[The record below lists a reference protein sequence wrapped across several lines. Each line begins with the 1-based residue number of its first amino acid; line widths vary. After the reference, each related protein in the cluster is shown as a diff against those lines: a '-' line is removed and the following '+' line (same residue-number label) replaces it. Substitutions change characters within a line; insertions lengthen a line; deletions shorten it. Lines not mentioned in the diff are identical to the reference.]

1 MGFGNAGVHIPHAN
15 GYPIAGMVRDYRPA
29 GYPVEKPLVP
39 HGQSVAVTAPAA
51 LRYTF
56 AAAPER
62 HLRAAALLA
71 GTDSPGDGP
80 GTLPDVL
87 LGLMRDIEVPNG
99 IATFGYA
106 EGDIPALVEG
116 AMQQQRLLAVAPR
129 QVTDEAL
136 AAILHESLEN

>member
-1 MGFGNAGVHIPHAN
+1 
-15 GYPIAGMVRDYRPA
+15 
-29 GYPVEKPLVP
+29 
-39 HGQSVAVTAPAA
+39 
-51 LRYTF
+51 
-56 AAAPER
+56 
-62 HLRAAALLA
+62 
-71 GTDSPGDGP
+71 
-80 GTLPDVL
+80 VL
-87 LGLMRDIEVPNG
+87 LGLIRDIEVPNG